1 MADDRGE
8 PGALT
13 PLRDP
18 DMPADIDAAANIDAS
33 SVNAEAS
40 VDSPGDTLRASA
52 DRLAE
57 PSRATE
63 PSDTL
68 EIQPSVA
75 ATSVSFASP
84 SRLVTTSYAESGQGA
99 LSPSDT
105 VFSAD
110 ATSPSDTVYTPERAT
125 SPDTVF
131 TESPDRAKSPDTV
144 YTETP
149 EKKDDDTLHDSWTE
163 PSLPPEND
171 DKRPSSRDKVRNVVR
186 SGLIKGGSSPTH
198 DQDADDL
205 AAQAAE
211 RALTRVDDAVEAKER
226 GKKEREEKV
235 IQAERAAERGRTKT
249 QKAARRYFM
258 FRSRSRSASPGWKPP
273 QLMRTKNSTS
283 LARGDM
289 SPEKK
294 PAKKS
299 SSWFGNKKTK
309 PKKKKELFGSPPKK
323 KGFMSRMQENF
334 AVLKENDTVVVVQ
347 QWDGVEINVDVLKPC
362 KVAVLRQKVRQFIAK
377 RDDIMPEVEKHE
389 HLRHRYVLL
398 FQGQM
403 LQDEDTVPKGVYGE
417 VKDDEW
423 PNKVYVARSKYR
435 PPFEESEID
444 VDSLPSEWSIG
455 TGSVSIKPLEYEEP
469 EEEKDDDAE
478 EALRRSMES
487 QRRSQEMSARRRG
500 KATKNKSVASKMH
513 PHSASF
519 DLRRELKL
527 LRCPPHIVERLC
539 SYGYDDRGSFA
550 ALTEDVLQSAPLY
563 VDRKTRRKIVA
574 LAEIYRQQ
582 DLRDEAAPTNYLA
595 KRSIEEKQDAKAF
608 QTGDEEFFGAD
619 SA

>member
-18 DMPADIDAAANIDAS
+18 DMPADVDAAANIDAS
-33 SVNAEAS
+33 SVTAEAS
-40 VDSPGDTLRASA
+40 VDSPGSTLRASA

-57 PSRATE
+57 PSTV

-99 LSPSDT
+99 LSPTGT

-131 TESPDRAKSPDTV
+131 TNTPERAQSPAAETVVTTTPERAKSPDTII
-144 YTETP
+144 TETP

-163 PSLPPEND
+163 PSVPQED
-171 DKRPSSRDKVRNVVR
+171 RGKEWTEVRNVVK

-198 DQDADDL
+198 EVDDADAL
-205 AAQAAE
+205 ADAAAE

-226 GKKEREEKV
+226 GKKEREDKI

-273 QLMRTKNSTS
+273 TLTRTKNSTS

-299 SSWFGNKKTK
+299 SSWFGARPCGNQHFTT
-309 PKKKKELFGSPPKK
+309 PSTRHRRFQGQEEAQEEEGSVWKPPKK
-323 KGFMSRMQENF
+323 AR
-334 AVLKENDTVVVVQ
+334 
-347 QWDGVEINVDVLKPC
+347 
-362 KVAVLRQKVRQFIAK
+362 
-377 RDDIMPEVEKHE
+377 
-389 HLRHRYVLL
+389 
-398 FQGQM
+398 
-403 LQDEDTVPKGVYGE
+403 VYESDAGE
-417 VKDDEW
+417 LCR
-423 PNKVYVARSKYR
+423 A
-435 PPFEESEID
+435 
-444 VDSLPSEWSIG
+444 
-455 TGSVSIKPLEYEEP
+455 
-469 EEEKDDDAE
+469 
-478 EALRRSMES
+478 
-487 QRRSQEMSARRRG
+487 QR
-500 KATKNKSVASKMH
+500 K
-513 PHSASF
+513 
-519 DLRRELKL
+519 
-527 LRCPPHIVERLC
+527 
-539 SYGYDDRGSFA
+539 
-550 ALTEDVLQSAPLY
+550 
-563 VDRKTRRKIVA
+563 
-574 LAEIYRQQ
+574 
-582 DLRDEAAPTNYLA
+582 
-595 KRSIEEKQDAKAF
+595 
-608 QTGDEEFFGAD
+608 
-619 SA
+619 

>member
-1 MADDRGE
+1 MWAPKMADDRGE

-52 DRLAE
+52 AQLAE

-131 TESPDRAKSPDTV
+131 TETPERAKSPDTV
-144 YTETP
+144 LTETP

-163 PSLPPEND
+163 PSIPQDE
-171 DKRPSSRDKVRNVVR
+171 DKRPSSRVRNVVR
-186 SGLIKGGSSPTH
+186 SGLIKGGHSPTH
-198 DQDADDL
+198 DQDETDDL

-226 GKKEREEKV
+226 GKKEREDKV

-273 QLMRTKNSTS
+273 SLTRTKNSTS

-289 SPEKK
+289 SPDK
-294 PAKKS
+294 PAKKKAS
-299 SSWFGNKKTK
+299 SSWFG
-309 PKKKKELFGSPPKK
+309 
-323 KGFMSRMQENF
+323 
-334 AVLKENDTVVVVQ
+334 
-347 QWDGVEINVDVLKPC
+347 
-362 KVAVLRQKVRQFIAK
+362 
-377 RDDIMPEVEKHE
+377 
-389 HLRHRYVLL
+389 
-398 FQGQM
+398 
-403 LQDEDTVPKGVYGE
+403 
-417 VKDDEW
+417 
-423 PNKVYVARSKYR
+423 AR
-435 PPFEESEID
+435 
-444 VDSLPSEWSIG
+444 
-455 TGSVSIKPLEYEEP
+455 
-469 EEEKDDDAE
+469 
-478 EALRRSMES
+478 LRRN
-487 QRRSQEMSARRRG
+487 QHF
-500 KATKNKSVASKMH
+500 TAS
-513 PHSASF
+513 S
-519 DLRRELKL
+519 
-527 LRCPPHIVERLC
+527 C
-539 SYGYDDRGSFA
+539 
-550 ALTEDVLQSAPLY
+550 
-563 VDRKTRRKIVA
+563 
-574 LAEIYRQQ
+574 
-582 DLRDEAAPTNYLA
+582 
-595 KRSIEEKQDAKAF
+595 
-608 QTGDEEFFGAD
+608 
-619 SA
+619 

>member
-1 MADDRGE
+1 
-8 PGALT
+8 
-13 PLRDP
+13 
-18 DMPADIDAAANIDAS
+18 MPADIDAAANIDAS

-40 VDSPGDTLRASA
+40 LDSPGDTLRASA

-131 TESPDRAKSPDTV
+131 TNTPERAQSPDAII
-144 YTETP
+144 TEAP
-149 EKKDDDTLHDSWTE
+149 EGKDDDTLHDSWTE
-163 PSLPPEND
+163 PSVPQED
-171 DKRPSSRDKVRNVVR
+171 RGKEWTEVRNVVK

-198 DQDADDL
+198 EVDDADAL
-205 AAQAAE
+205 ADAAAE

-226 GKKEREEKV
+226 GKKEREDKI

-273 QLMRTKNSTS
+273 QLTRTKNSTS

-299 SSWFGNKKTK
+299 SSWFGA
-309 PKKKKELFGSPPKK
+309 
-323 KGFMSRMQENF
+323 R
-334 AVLKENDTVVVVQ
+334 
-347 QWDGVEINVDVLKPC
+347 PC
-362 KVAVLRQKVRQFIAK
+362 GNQHV
-377 RDDIMPEVEKHE
+377 
-389 HLRHRYVLL
+389 
-398 FQGQM
+398 
-403 LQDEDTVPKGVYGE
+403 TT
-417 VKDDEW
+417 
-423 PNKVYVARSKYR
+423 
-435 PPFEESEID
+435 
-444 VDSLPSEWSIG
+444 PS
-455 TGSVSIKPLEYEEP
+455 T
-469 EEEKDDDAE
+469 
-478 EALRRSMES
+478 
-487 QRRSQEMSARRRG
+487 
-500 KATKNKSVASKMH
+500 
-513 PHSASF
+513 
-519 DLRRELKL
+519 
-527 LRCPPHIVERLC
+527 
-539 SYGYDDRGSFA
+539 
-550 ALTEDVLQSAPLY
+550 
-563 VDRKTRRKIVA
+563 
-574 LAEIYRQQ
+574 
-582 DLRDEAAPTNYLA
+582 
-595 KRSIEEKQDAKAF
+595 
-608 QTGDEEFFGAD
+608 
-619 SA
+619 